1 MTEEPT
7 TRRAANPWIG
17 GRPPHIPASAADVP
31 AACLLPGDPARVA
44 LAAQVFDEFDVVGQ
58 NREFVFGVGTLGGSR
73 VGVCSTGIGG
83 PSAEIAVV
91 ELQRLGASVLIRVGG
106 TAALRHQLPLGT
118 VCTVT
123 RAVRWGGAARP
134 YSPAAAQATPDRELL
149 ACLRHE
155 GRDLGIE
162 LADVEVVST
171 DSYYL
176 GQGRL
181 LPGLEGP
188 ASREWTALLAQDVD
202 ALDMESETV
211 LTVGQRGR
219 SSGRFTPRRARESC
233 DGRVARGLR
242 GPAAQDAEARRSH
255 GRGSVASATTTRCPV
270 ALTATSP
277 LVSVDRRHRRFAWRR
292 VHLRHTRRDAA
303 VAQSGLKRTRHASA
317 LVLIR
322 PGDDQ
327 RAGDPRP
334 R

>member
-1 MTEEPT
+1 M
-7 TRRAANPWIG
+7 
-17 GRPPHIPASAADVP
+17 
-31 AACLLPGDPARVA
+31 
-44 LAAQVFDEFDVVGQ
+44 
-58 NREFVFGVGTLGGSR
+58 GTLGGSR

-149 ACLRHE
+149 ARLRHE

-211 LTVGQRGR
+211 LTVGCAVGA
-219 SSGRFTPRRARESC
+219 RAASVLVVHANRC

-242 GPAAQDAEARRSH
+242 GPAAQDVEARRSH
-255 GRGSVASATTTRCPV
+255 GCGGVASATTTRSPV
-270 ALTATSP
+270 VLTETSP
-277 LVSVDRRHRRFAWRR
+277 LVSSTPSVRSAPNLHARPETEAMLGGHETPRCLSRCQTPRALGGLAAPDGRARRQNRRSAHVPAPGGTAGRGLLIRRFWVR
-292 VHLRHTRRDAA
+292 VPGGYNARPWSACLTGAFVVVGTDTRRG
-303 VAQSGLKRTRHASA
+303 GLELSK
-317 LVLIR
+317 V
-322 PGDDQ
+322 PPPQ
-327 RAGDPRP
+327 
-334 R
+334 